1 MNIGSLLCSLG
12 KAFGG
17 CTCDDEVVGIQPC
30 GTIDINTA
38 SSILLDK
45 MEEMGAGD
53 AEIYLPDANFKV
65 YKKDDVVKFIG
76 LDETDKIPYVAEVH
90 DCDDFA
96 AEIFGMF
103 AGLVWTNTHALN
115 FFIDENEAM
124 WFIEPQSDDIAPDLE
139 EWQGWKVR
147 FFIGR

>member
-1 MNIGSLLCSLG
+1 MNIGSLFCSLG
-12 KAFGG
+12 KALGG
-17 CTCDDEVVGIQPC
+17 CTCDDDVVGIQPC

-65 YKKDDVVKFIG
+65 YKKDDVIKFLG
-76 LDETDKIPYVAEVH
+76 LDETDKIPYVTETY

-103 AGLVWTNTHALN
+103 AGLVWTNTHSLN
-115 FFIDENEAM
+115 WFISDEGKFY
-124 WFIEPQSDDIAPDLE
+124 FIEPQSDDIAPNLE
-139 EWQGWKVR
+139 EWQGCKIR
-147 FFIGR
+147 FFLGR